1 MKNFIHHN
9 LFLPAVL
16 FLAALFG
23 SCADIKVGYLDT
35 QNAVFAPDSVVVYH
49 HPDTTSLRYRNQ
61 APYVSTLM
69 QGVSGT
75 APINY
80 ELAGV
85 TASEVGD
92 ADTVVRLASEK
103 RVSMQG
109 GTLWVWQDA
118 ANRLPLGKYV
128 ISVKVTN
135 EDHEQIIPHCLTVIV
150 KNEEPVSSDGLDD
163 DGGYDDG
170 SYDDGGYDDGSYDD
184 GSGNYGD
191 NADNSDVTASSED
204 QTNNAEE
211 GNIYE

>member
-1 MKNFIHHN
+1 MKNFIHPN

-85 TASEVGD
+85 TASEGGD
-92 ADTVVRLASEK
+92 ADTFVRLASEK

-170 SYDDGGYDDGSYDD
+170 SYDDG
-184 GSGNYGD
+184 SGNYGD

>member
-1 MKNFIHHN
+1 MKNIIHHN
-9 LFLPAVL
+9 FSLLAVL
-16 FLAALFG
+16 LFAALFG
-23 SCADIKVGYLDT
+23 SCTDIKVGYLDT

-49 HPDTTSLRYRNQ
+49 LPDTTSLRYRNQ

-85 TASEVGD
+85 SASEGGD
-92 ADTVVRLASEK
+92 AAVFVRLAGEK
-103 RVSMQG
+103 RITMQG

-170 SYDDGGYDDGSYDD
+170 GYDDGSYDDGGYDD

-191 NADNSDVTASSED
+191 NADNSDDPAASED
-204 QTNNAEE
+204 QTNNEEE